1 MFEMENNM
9 QLGDLSVLDQLKEIR
24 GRIETLDS
32 RLKAMEEKRGQV
44 ADQVY
49 VRVRSDYASQREQL
63 VAEAAPMKVR
73 GRELYGQLQGELV
86 KLDEAFEEHRLAQ
99 EEIELRHTLG
109 EFTDQEFAQRKKLI
123 TDELGSRKEARE
135 QAMAVRARFVEAF
148 GSERELEAVPHTPA
162 PQPIPASSATVQVA
176 PVPAPPAHVV
186 MPTAPIHTPPAMEIP
201 PPRADTAPVAPMPP
215 PQAQVATQLAPPP
228 APAPVPAPSTSPV
241 SKRGNPDGTLV
252 FRPGRLIPLN
262 SEAGM
267 APTTLSLKPI
277 VIGSDNSCDIRLS
290 HNGIARRQCEII
302 MSRAGFNL
310 KDVGGG
316 NIVLVNGQPVTERI
330 LEDGDTVQV
339 GAAQFQFKR
348 G

>member
-1 MFEMENNM
+1 M

-24 GRIETLDS
+24 GRIDTLDS

-73 GRELYGQLQGELV
+73 GRELYGQLQGEMI
-86 KLDEAFEEHRLAQ
+86 KLDEAFEEHRLAH

-109 EFTDQEFAQRKKLI
+109 EFTDSEFEQRKKVI
-123 TDELGSRKEARE
+123 ADELGNRREARE
-135 QAMAVRARFVEAF
+135 KALAIRARFVEAF

-162 PQPIPASSATVQVA
+162 PLQIPASTATVQVS
-176 PVPAPPAHVV
+176 PVPPPPAHVV
-186 MPTAPIHTPPAMEIP
+186 VPTAPLHTPPALPIP
-201 PPRADTAPVAPMPP
+201 PPAARNETVPVAPQPP
-215 PQAQVATQLAPPP
+215 PASAVTQAMPP
-228 APAPVPAPSTSPV
+228 APAPAPSPSPSPSPV
-241 SKRGNPDGTLV
+241 SKRANPDGTLV
-252 FRPGRLIPLN
+252 FRPGRLIPQ
-262 SEAGM
+262 SPEAGI

-290 HNGIARRQCEII
+290 QSGIARRQAEII

-316 NIVLVNGQPVTERI
+316 NIVLVNGQPTTERI
-330 LEDGDTVQV
+330 LEDGDTVTV
-339 GAAQFQFKR
+339 GSAQFLFKR